1 MEEQR
6 GNNTEIIIQTIL
18 DRGIDVSIYIS
29 TIRYPSLV
37 NDCIQPSVKK
47 VSEYKYGVLRKTSS
61 TQKVDFFLNHRGE
74 GTKRVQRLDVLL

>member
-6 GNNTEIIIQTIL
+6 GNNTEKIETIL

-47 VSEYKYGVLRKTSS
+47 ISEYKYGVLRKTSS

-74 GTKRVQRLDVLL
+74 GTKRVQKLDVLL